1 MKRAMILAAMLLLST
16 GCLDLL
22 RYSERTCTHT
32 LGMPPNGS
40 RVCYFDMN
48 ESGTFSYE
56 LCSAIPVNFV
66 IAERDELE
74 FNESTGEPIIEG
86 MKSIT
91 KAYNVENYTDDIE
104 LERGSYAFVITDSE
118 SAIEVGIKTN
128 IMMDCG
134 D

>member
-1 MKRAMILAAMLLLST
+1 MKYAIVLAALLLLSA

-32 LGMPPNGS
+32 LGILPNGS

-56 LCSAIPVNFV
+56 LCSSVPVNII
-66 IAERDELE
+66 IAEKTELE
-74 FNESTGEPIIEG
+74 FNESTGEPVTEG
-86 MKSIT
+86 MESIT
-91 KAYNVENYTDDIE
+91 KAYNVENYTGE
-104 LERGSYAFVITDSE
+104 TGLGKGSYAFIVIDSE
-118 SAIEVGIKTN
+118 SAIEVSIKTN
-128 IMMDCG
+128 IMMDCE